1 MFDKI
6 KPLYDKILV
15 KRIDEDETT
24 PGGIIIPDTS
34 KEKAQIGEVI
44 EVGAGKRLPDGK
56 LAPLLVKKGDKVFF
70 GKYSGTEADQD
81 YLILKEDEV
90 LGVIQ
95 K

>member
-15 KRIDEDETT
+15 KRVDEDTTT

-34 KEKAQIGEVI
+34 KEKAQVGEVI
-44 EVGAGKRLPDGK
+44 EVGAGRMLSDGK
-56 LAPLLVKKGDKVFF
+56 LAPLQVKKGDKVFF

-81 YLILKEDEV
+81 YLILKEDDV
-90 LGVIQ
+90 LGII
-95 K
+95 KK